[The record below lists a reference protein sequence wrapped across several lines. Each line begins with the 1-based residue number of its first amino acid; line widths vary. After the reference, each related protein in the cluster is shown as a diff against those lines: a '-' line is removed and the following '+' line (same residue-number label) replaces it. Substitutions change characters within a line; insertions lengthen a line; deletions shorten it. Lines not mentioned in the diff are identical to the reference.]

1 MKIAVASDHG
11 GYALKLK
18 VAAHLK
24 ERGIEVEDLG
34 THSEESV
41 DYPVYGKACGE
52 AVVSGRGDLGMVFCG
67 TGIGISIAAN
77 KVHGVRCALVTSV
90 ETAHLAKEHNNANV
104 LAMGGRTTD
113 PELAVR
119 MTDEWLDTV
128 FAGETESG
136 QRHAR
141 RVAMLNEM

>member
-1 MKIAVASDHG
+1 MKIVVASDHG

-52 AVVSGRGDLGMVFCG
+52 AVFSGRGDLGMVFCG

>member
-1 MKIAVASDHG
+1 MKIVVASDHG

-67 TGIGISIAAN
+67 TGIGIAIAAN

>member
-1 MKIAVASDHG
+1 MKIVLASDHG
-11 GYALKLK
+11 GYELKLK

-52 AVVSGRGDLGMVFCG
+52 AVASGRGDLGMVFCG
-67 TGIGISIAAN
+67 TGIGISIATN
-77 KVHGVRCALVTSV
+77 KVHGIRCALVTSV

-113 PELAVR
+113 PELAIR